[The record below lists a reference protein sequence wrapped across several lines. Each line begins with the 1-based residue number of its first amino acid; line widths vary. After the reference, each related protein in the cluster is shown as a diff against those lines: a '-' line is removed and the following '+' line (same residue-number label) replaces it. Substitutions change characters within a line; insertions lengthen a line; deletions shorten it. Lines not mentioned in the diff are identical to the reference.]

1 MLTVKKASTGC
12 HEPAGAF
19 FEWNGGSF
27 MSKIAILLPKEYM
40 LEQARNVIREDE
52 LDIDILKVIKTSDS
66 VYEARQAVEQ
76 GAEVVLARGVQA
88 AFIRQY
94 TNIPVAELTL
104 TGQEIGLMIASA
116 KKKVPDKKCP
126 QIALIGF
133 KNMFS
138 DTTYADELFDIR
150 LKFYDITAIEQAAE
164 KVDLAIQEG
173 ADVLLGGD
181 TVNALAAQKGIP
193 AQFIDSTE
201 ESIRSAIGVAKK
213 MILTAEAEKNFTAQ
227 FETVLDNSYNGI
239 LEIDENKEIMIVN
252 RAGEEL
258 FHKKAS
264 QLEGTALGKVIPEL
278 EQRYIDDVLSGKRD
292 SFMTSVYVAGVPM
305 MLTAAPIQYENKIRG
320 AIISLYRNASVRKN
334 DADELHSY
342 YLKGYVAYAHFSDI
356 RITGKEMEY
365 CVELS
370 KMYALSKN
378 PVLICGEDGT
388 DKEKLAQCI
397 HNNSSYKAGPF
408 VAVNC
413 SGMTEQMQVDRLFG
427 NPDAEDDSMKKGA
440 LAIGDHGTIVIS
452 EIEKLSLLCQYRL
465 YRAIRYDSLIQNDL
479 ERSQTL
485 DNRIIA
491 ITGADLYQYVE
502 QGRFRQ
508 DLYYLLNSLT
518 VEIPPLRK
526 RPQDIR
532 AIVEDCRVRFTKRYA
547 RFPKIAEDAMEALAG
562 FGWQG
567 NEIQLESFCE
577 RLFLTSP
584 KKTITSD
591 YVYFLLDTLYPVK
604 ERISEDGTTV
614 IYQHPEAA
622 RLTELLEKHQGNRS
636 AVAKELGISTTTLWR
651 RMKKYG
657 VINKYDLT

>member
-1 MLTVKKASTGC
+1 
-12 HEPAGAF
+12 
-19 FEWNGGSF
+19 

-264 QLEGTALGKVIPEL
+264 QLEGTALEKVIPEL

-342 YLKGYVAYAHFSDI
+342 YLKGYVAHAHFSDI

-427 NPDAEDDSMKKGA
+427 NPDAEDESMKKGA

-651 RMKKYG
+651 RMK
-657 VINKYDLT
+657 NMA

>member
-1 MLTVKKASTGC
+1 
-12 HEPAGAF
+12 
-19 FEWNGGSF
+19 

-264 QLEGTALGKVIPEL
+264 QLEGTALEKVIPEL

-342 YLKGYVAYAHFSDI
+342 YLKGYVAHAHFSDI

-427 NPDAEDDSMKKGA
+427 NPDAEDESMKKGA

-491 ITGADLYQYVE
+491 VTGADLYQYVE

-526 RPQDIR
+526 RLQDIR

>member
-1 MLTVKKASTGC
+1 
-12 HEPAGAF
+12 
-19 FEWNGGSF
+19 

-181 TVNALAAQKGIP
+181 TVNALAVQKGIP

-264 QLEGTALGKVIPEL
+264 QLEGTALEKVIPEL

-342 YLKGYVAYAHFSDI
+342 YLKGYVAHAHFSDI

-427 NPDAEDDSMKKGA
+427 NPDAEDESMKKGA
-440 LAIGDHGTIVIS
+440 LAISDHGTIVIS

>member
-1 MLTVKKASTGC
+1 
-12 HEPAGAF
+12 
-19 FEWNGGSF
+19 

-173 ADVLLGGD
+173 ADVLIGGD

-264 QLEGTALGKVIPEL
+264 QLEGTALEKVIPEL

-427 NPDAEDDSMKKGA
+427 NPDAEDESMKKGA

-526 RPQDIR
+526 HPQDIR

>member
-1 MLTVKKASTGC
+1 
-12 HEPAGAF
+12 
-19 FEWNGGSF
+19 

-173 ADVLLGGD
+173 ADVLLSGD

-264 QLEGTALGKVIPEL
+264 QLEGTALEKVIPEL

-427 NPDAEDDSMKKGA
+427 NPDAEDESMKKGA
-440 LAIGDHGTIVIS
+440 LAISDHGTIVIS

>member
-1 MLTVKKASTGC
+1 
-12 HEPAGAF
+12 
-19 FEWNGGSF
+19 
-27 MSKIAILLPKEYM
+27 M

-264 QLEGTALGKVIPEL
+264 QLEGTALEKVIPEL

-427 NPDAEDDSMKKGA
+427 NPDAEDESMKKGA

>member
-1 MLTVKKASTGC
+1 
-12 HEPAGAF
+12 
-19 FEWNGGSF
+19 

-264 QLEGTALGKVIPEL
+264 QLEGTALEKVIPEL

-427 NPDAEDDSMKKGA
+427 NPDAEDESMKKGA

>member
-1 MLTVKKASTGC
+1 
-12 HEPAGAF
+12 
-19 FEWNGGSF
+19 

-264 QLEGTALGKVIPEL
+264 QLEGTALEKVIPEL

-342 YLKGYVAYAHFSDI
+342 YLKGYVAHAHFSDI

-427 NPDAEDDSMKKGA
+427 NPDAEDESMKKGA

-491 ITGADLYQYVE
+491 ITGADLYQYVG

-526 RPQDIR
+526 RSQDIR

>member
-1 MLTVKKASTGC
+1 
-12 HEPAGAF
+12 
-19 FEWNGGSF
+19 

-264 QLEGTALGKVIPEL
+264 QLEGTALEKVIPEL

-342 YLKGYVAYAHFSDI
+342 YLKGYVAHAHFSDI

-427 NPDAEDDSMKKGA
+427 NPDAEDESMKKGA

-502 QGRFRQ
+502 QGRFLQ

>member
-1 MLTVKKASTGC
+1 
-12 HEPAGAF
+12 
-19 FEWNGGSF
+19 
-27 MSKIAILLPKEYM
+27 M

-264 QLEGTALGKVIPEL
+264 QLEGTALEKVIPEL

-342 YLKGYVAYAHFSDI
+342 YLKGYVAHAHFSDI

-427 NPDAEDDSMKKGA
+427 NPDAEDESMKKGA

-518 VEIPPLRK
+518 VEIPPIRK

>member
-1 MLTVKKASTGC
+1 
-12 HEPAGAF
+12 
-19 FEWNGGSF
+19 

-66 VYEARQAVEQ
+66 VYEARQAIEQ

-227 FETVLDNSYNGI
+227 FETVLDNSYNWI

-264 QLEGTALGKVIPEL
+264 QLEGTALEKVIPEL

-342 YLKGYVAYAHFSDI
+342 YLKGYVAHAHFSDI

-427 NPDAEDDSMKKGA
+427 NPDAEDESMKKGA

>member
-1 MLTVKKASTGC
+1 
-12 HEPAGAF
+12 
-19 FEWNGGSF
+19 

-88 AFIRQY
+88 AFIRQH

-181 TVNALAAQKGIP
+181 TVNALAVQKGIP

-264 QLEGTALGKVIPEL
+264 QLEGTALEKVIPEL

-342 YLKGYVAYAHFSDI
+342 YLKGYVAHAHFSDI

-427 NPDAEDDSMKKGA
+427 NPDAEDESMKKGA

>member
-1 MLTVKKASTGC
+1 
-12 HEPAGAF
+12 
-19 FEWNGGSF
+19 
-27 MSKIAILLPKEYM
+27 M

-126 QIALIGF
+126 QIALISF

-264 QLEGTALGKVIPEL
+264 QLEGTALEKVIPEL

-342 YLKGYVAYAHFSDI
+342 YLKGYVAHAHFSDI

-427 NPDAEDDSMKKGA
+427 NPDAEDESMKKGA

>member
-1 MLTVKKASTGC
+1 
-12 HEPAGAF
+12 
-19 FEWNGGSF
+19 

-264 QLEGTALGKVIPEL
+264 QLEGTALEKVIPEL

-342 YLKGYVAYAHFSDI
+342 YLKGYVAHAHFSDI

-427 NPDAEDDSMKKGA
+427 NPDAEDESMKKGA

-532 AIVEDCRVRFTKRYA
+532 VIVEDCRVRFTKRYA

-577 RLFLTSP
+577 RLFMTSP

>member
-1 MLTVKKASTGC
+1 
-12 HEPAGAF
+12 
-19 FEWNGGSF
+19 

-76 GAEVVLARGVQA
+76 GAEVVLARGVQS

-427 NPDAEDDSMKKGA
+427 NPDAEDESMKKGA

>member
-1 MLTVKKASTGC
+1 
-12 HEPAGAF
+12 
-19 FEWNGGSF
+19 
-27 MSKIAILLPKEYM
+27 M

-427 NPDAEDDSMKKGA
+427 NPDAEDESMKKGA

>member
-1 MLTVKKASTGC
+1 
-12 HEPAGAF
+12 
-19 FEWNGGSF
+19 

-264 QLEGTALGKVIPEL
+264 QLEGTALEKVIPEL

-342 YLKGYVAYAHFSDI
+342 YLKGYVAHAHFSDI

-427 NPDAEDDSMKKGA
+427 NPDAEDESMKKGA

-567 NEIQLESFCE
+567 NEIQMESFCE

-584 KKTITSD
+584 KKTITGD

>member
-1 MLTVKKASTGC
+1 
-12 HEPAGAF
+12 
-19 FEWNGGSF
+19 

-264 QLEGTALGKVIPEL
+264 QLEGTALEKVIPEL

-342 YLKGYVAYAHFSDI
+342 YLKGYVAHAHFSDI

-427 NPDAEDDSMKKGA
+427 NPDAEDESMKKGA

-491 ITGADLYQYVE
+491 VTGADLYQYVE

-532 AIVEDCRVRFTKRYA
+532 AIVEDCRVKFTKRYA

-614 IYQHPEAA
+614 IYQHPEAT

>member
-1 MLTVKKASTGC
+1 
-12 HEPAGAF
+12 
-19 FEWNGGSF
+19 

-150 LKFYDITAIEQAAE
+150 LKFYDIAAIEQAAE

-264 QLEGTALGKVIPEL
+264 QLEGTALEKVIPEL

-342 YLKGYVAYAHFSDI
+342 YLKGYVAHAHFSDI

-427 NPDAEDDSMKKGA
+427 NPDAEDESMKKGA
-440 LAIGDHGTIVIS
+440 LVISDHGTIVIS

-518 VEIPPLRK
+518 VEIPPIRK

>member
-1 MLTVKKASTGC
+1 
-12 HEPAGAF
+12 
-19 FEWNGGSF
+19 

-52 LDIDILKVIKTSDS
+52 LDIDILKVIKSSDS

-264 QLEGTALGKVIPEL
+264 QLEGTALEKVIPEL

-342 YLKGYVAYAHFSDI
+342 YLKGYVAHAHFSDI

-427 NPDAEDDSMKKGA
+427 NPDAEDESMKKGA

>member
-1 MLTVKKASTGC
+1 
-12 HEPAGAF
+12 
-19 FEWNGGSF
+19 

-116 KKKVPDKKCP
+116 KKKVPDTKCP

-264 QLEGTALGKVIPEL
+264 QLEGTALEKVIPEL

-342 YLKGYVAYAHFSDI
+342 YLKGYVAHAHFSDI

-427 NPDAEDDSMKKGA
+427 NPDAEDESMKKGA

-518 VEIPPLRK
+518 VEIPPIRK

-532 AIVEDCRVRFTKRYA
+532 AIVEDCKVRFTKRYA

>member
-1 MLTVKKASTGC
+1 
-12 HEPAGAF
+12 
-19 FEWNGGSF
+19 

-40 LEQARNVIREDE
+40 LGQARNVIREDE

-264 QLEGTALGKVIPEL
+264 QLEGTALEKVIPEL

-292 SFMTSVYVAGVPM
+292 SFMTSVYVAGVPT

-342 YLKGYVAYAHFSDI
+342 YLKGYVAHAHFSDI

-427 NPDAEDDSMKKGA
+427 NPDAEDESMKKGA

-567 NEIQLESFCE
+567 NEIQLELFCE

-636 AVAKELGISTTTLWR
+636 AVARELGISTTTLWR

>member
-1 MLTVKKASTGC
+1 
-12 HEPAGAF
+12 
-19 FEWNGGSF
+19 

-264 QLEGTALGKVIPEL
+264 QLEGTALEKVIPEL

-342 YLKGYVAYAHFSDI
+342 YLKGYVAHAHFSDI

-427 NPDAEDDSMKKGA
+427 NPDAEDESMKKGA

-567 NEIQLESFCE
+567 NEIQLESFCV

>member
-1 MLTVKKASTGC
+1 
-12 HEPAGAF
+12 
-19 FEWNGGSF
+19 

-66 VYEARQAVEQ
+66 VYEARQAIEQ

-138 DTTYADELFDIR
+138 DTTYADELYDIR

-264 QLEGTALGKVIPEL
+264 QLEGTALEKVIPEL

-342 YLKGYVAYAHFSDI
+342 YLKGYVAHAHFSDI

-427 NPDAEDDSMKKGA
+427 NPDAEDESMKKGA

-636 AVAKELGISTTTLWR
+636 AVARELGISTTTLWR

>member
-1 MLTVKKASTGC
+1 
-12 HEPAGAF
+12 
-19 FEWNGGSF
+19 

-138 DTTYADELFDIR
+138 DTTYADELFGIR
-150 LKFYDITAIEQAAE
+150 LKFYDIAAIEQAAE
-164 KVDLAIQEG
+164 KVNLAIQEG

-181 TVNALAAQKGIP
+181 TVNALAAQKDIP

-264 QLEGTALGKVIPEL
+264 QLEGTALEKVIPEL

-342 YLKGYVAYAHFSDI
+342 YLKGYVAHAHFSDI

-427 NPDAEDDSMKKGA
+427 NPDAEDESMKKGA
-440 LAIGDHGTIVIS
+440 LAISDHGTIVIS

>member
-1 MLTVKKASTGC
+1 
-12 HEPAGAF
+12 
-19 FEWNGGSF
+19 

-52 LDIDILKVIKTSDS
+52 LDIDILKVIKTFDS

-264 QLEGTALGKVIPEL
+264 QLEGTALEKVIPEL

-342 YLKGYVAYAHFSDI
+342 YLKGYVAHAHFSDI

-427 NPDAEDDSMKKGA
+427 NPDAEDESMKKGA
-440 LAIGDHGTIVIS
+440 LAIGNHGTIVIS

>member
-1 MLTVKKASTGC
+1 
-12 HEPAGAF
+12 
-19 FEWNGGSF
+19 

-264 QLEGTALGKVIPEL
+264 QLEGTALEKVIPEL

-342 YLKGYVAYAHFSDI
+342 YLKGYVAHAHFSDI

-427 NPDAEDDSMKKGA
+427 NPDAEDESMKKGA

-465 YRAIRYDSLIQNDL
+465 YRAIRNDSLIQNDL

>member
-1 MLTVKKASTGC
+1 
-12 HEPAGAF
+12 
-19 FEWNGGSF
+19 
-27 MSKIAILLPKEYM
+27 M

-264 QLEGTALGKVIPEL
+264 QLEGTALEKVIPEL

-342 YLKGYVAYAHFSDI
+342 YLKGYVAHAHFSDI

-370 KMYALSKN
+370 KMYTLSKN

-427 NPDAEDDSMKKGA
+427 NPDAEDESMKKGA

-614 IYQHPEAA
+614 IYQHPEAT

>member
-1 MLTVKKASTGC
+1 
-12 HEPAGAF
+12 
-19 FEWNGGSF
+19 
-27 MSKIAILLPKEYM
+27 M

-173 ADVLLGGD
+173 ADVLIGGD

-264 QLEGTALGKVIPEL
+264 QLEGTALEKVIPEL

-342 YLKGYVAYAHFSDI
+342 YLKGYVAHAHFSDI

-427 NPDAEDDSMKKGA
+427 NPDAEDESMKKGA

>member
-1 MLTVKKASTGC
+1 
-12 HEPAGAF
+12 
-19 FEWNGGSF
+19 

-193 AQFIDSTE
+193 EQFIDSTE

-264 QLEGTALGKVIPEL
+264 QLEGTALEKVIPEL

-427 NPDAEDDSMKKGA
+427 NPDAEDESMKKGA

>member
-1 MLTVKKASTGC
+1 
-12 HEPAGAF
+12 
-19 FEWNGGSF
+19 

-138 DTTYADELFDIR
+138 DTTYADELYDIR

-264 QLEGTALGKVIPEL
+264 QLEGTALEKVIPEL

-342 YLKGYVAYAHFSDI
+342 YLKGYVAHAHFSDI

-427 NPDAEDDSMKKGA
+427 NPDAEDESMKKGA
-440 LAIGDHGTIVIS
+440 LAISDHGTIVIS

>member
-1 MLTVKKASTGC
+1 
-12 HEPAGAF
+12 
-19 FEWNGGSF
+19 

-138 DTTYADELFDIR
+138 DTTYADELYDIR

-264 QLEGTALGKVIPEL
+264 QLEGTALEKVIPEL

-427 NPDAEDDSMKKGA
+427 NPDAEDESMKKGA

-547 RFPKIAEDAMEALAG
+547 RFPKIAEDAMEVLAG

-614 IYQHPEAA
+614 VYQHPEAA

>member
-1 MLTVKKASTGC
+1 
-12 HEPAGAF
+12 
-19 FEWNGGSF
+19 

-427 NPDAEDDSMKKGA
+427 NPDAEDESMKKGA

-532 AIVEDCRVRFTKRYA
+532 VIVEDCRVRFTKRYA

>member
-1 MLTVKKASTGC
+1 
-12 HEPAGAF
+12 
-19 FEWNGGSF
+19 

-138 DTTYADELFDIR
+138 DTTYADELYDIR

-264 QLEGTALGKVIPEL
+264 QLEGTALEKVIPEL

-427 NPDAEDDSMKKGA
+427 NPDAEDESMKKGA

>member
-1 MLTVKKASTGC
+1 
-12 HEPAGAF
+12 
-19 FEWNGGSF
+19 
-27 MSKIAILLPKEYM
+27 M

-264 QLEGTALGKVIPEL
+264 QLEGTALEKVIPEL

-342 YLKGYVAYAHFSDI
+342 YLKGYVAHAHFSDI

-427 NPDAEDDSMKKGA
+427 NPDAEDESMKKGA

-491 ITGADLYQYVE
+491 ITGADLYQYVG

-622 RLTELLEKHQGNRS
+622 RLPELLEKHQGNRS

>member
-1 MLTVKKASTGC
+1 
-12 HEPAGAF
+12 
-19 FEWNGGSF
+19 

-138 DTTYADELFDIR
+138 DTTYADELFGIR
-150 LKFYDITAIEQAAE
+150 LKFYDIAAIEQAAE
-164 KVDLAIQEG
+164 KVNLAIQEG

-264 QLEGTALGKVIPEL
+264 QLEGTALEKVIPEL

-342 YLKGYVAYAHFSDI
+342 YLKGYVAHAHFSDI

-427 NPDAEDDSMKKGA
+427 NPDAEDESMKKGA
-440 LAIGDHGTIVIS
+440 LAISDHGTIVIS

-518 VEIPPLRK
+518 VEIPPIRK

>member
-1 MLTVKKASTGC
+1 
-12 HEPAGAF
+12 
-19 FEWNGGSF
+19 

-264 QLEGTALGKVIPEL
+264 QLEGTALEKVIPEL

-342 YLKGYVAYAHFSDI
+342 YLKGYVAHAHFSDI

-427 NPDAEDDSMKKGA
+427 NPDAEDESMKKGA

-491 ITGADLYQYVE
+491 VTGADLYQYVE

-657 VINKYDLT
+657 VVNKYDLT

>member
-1 MLTVKKASTGC
+1 
-12 HEPAGAF
+12 
-19 FEWNGGSF
+19 

-264 QLEGTALGKVIPEL
+264 QLEGTALEKVIPEL

-427 NPDAEDDSMKKGA
+427 NPDAEDESMKKGA
-440 LAIGDHGTIVIS
+440 LAISDHGTIVIS

-614 IYQHPEAA
+614 IYQHPDAA

>member
-1 MLTVKKASTGC
+1 
-12 HEPAGAF
+12 
-19 FEWNGGSF
+19 

-264 QLEGTALGKVIPEL
+264 QLEGTALEKVIPEL

-342 YLKGYVAYAHFSDI
+342 YLKGYVAHAHFSDI

-408 VAVNC
+408 VAVNF

-427 NPDAEDDSMKKGA
+427 NPDAEDESMKKGA
-440 LAIGDHGTIVIS
+440 LAISDHGTIVIS

>member
-1 MLTVKKASTGC
+1 
-12 HEPAGAF
+12 
-19 FEWNGGSF
+19 

-138 DTTYADELFDIR
+138 DTTYADELYDIR

-264 QLEGTALGKVIPEL
+264 QLEGTALEKVIPEL

-342 YLKGYVAYAHFSDI
+342 YLKGYVAHAHFSDI

-427 NPDAEDDSMKKGA
+427 NPDAEDESMKKGA
-440 LAIGDHGTIVIS
+440 LAISDHGTIVIS

-622 RLTELLEKHQGNRS
+622 HLTELLEKHQGNRS